1 MSVNITTHVQIKPVT
16 SVFLL
21 VLFGTVFGMLCSAYT
36 SVNASK
42 DDDNSTYDSKG
53 ISIAIGLF
61 FIGILVLMY
70 IRAGMISTT
79 NSVLETIKNLPS
91 TLVPVSVGIFFGVL
105 MYFSFYLESKTNYK
119 VVMVLFSLVLIPLCL
134 ALSGADMQGTLFKIG
149 SWTIILILIVNIVLM
164 GMLEPD
170 VKDSPAK
177 KPVVDLYV
185 STFSIM
191 IGIVVLFIIYQIWSL
206 KSGSKKPVTGANN
219 GQGIEMVPPL
229 PGNEH

>member
-1 MSVNITTHVQIKPVT
+1 
-16 SVFLL
+16 L
-21 VLFGTVFGMLCSAYT
+21 A
-36 SVNASK
+36 
-42 DDDNSTYDSKG
+42 G
-53 ISIAIGLF
+53 I
-61 FIGILVLMY
+61 
-70 IRAGMISTT
+70 ISNTD
-79 NSVLETIKNLPS
+79 SVLETIKNLPS

-134 ALSGADMQGTLFKIG
+134 ALSGADMQGTFFKIG
-149 SWTIILILIVNIVLM
+149 SWTIILILIINIVLM

-206 KSGSKKPVTGANN
+206 KSGSKKPVTDANN
-219 GQGIEMVPPL
+219 RGQGKGM
-229 PGNEH
+229 GHSD

>member
-1 MSVNITTHVQIKPVT
+1 MSVTEHIQQIKPVT
-16 SVFLL
+16 LVFLL
-21 VLFGTVFGMLCSAYT
+21 ILFGTVFGMLCSAYT

-70 IRAGMISTT
+70 IRAGMISSTS
-79 NSVLETIKNLPS
+79 NVFETIVKLPS

-134 ALSGADMQGTLFKIG
+134 ALSNADMQGAFFKIG
-149 SWTIILILIVNIVLM
+149 SWAIILILIVNIVLM

-170 VKDSPAK
+170 IKDSPAK

-206 KSGSKKPVTGANN
+206 KSGSNKPVKG
-219 GQGIEMVPPL
+219 GGGSEIEMVN
-229 PGNEH
+229 NEKS

>member
-70 IRAGMISTT
+70 IRAGMTISNTGG
-79 NSVLETIKNLPS
+79 VLETIGNLPS

-134 ALSGADMQGTLFKIG
+134 ALSSADTQGTLFKIG

-206 KSGSKKPVTGANN
+206 KSGSKKPVTDANN
-219 GQGIEMVPPL
+219 REQGIAMGQSHPD
-229 PGNEH
+229 N